1 MSDRPSSIQ
10 AVLFPQ
16 SRKAT
21 MQATMEQKLNGTSV
35 GGGKN
40 LLIVDDDDA
49 FRKAVAEG
57 GVSVYT
63 AENGEQAVAIIRNV
77 AMDLVITDL
86 RMPAMDGAE
95 LALWLAEDRPSLPVI
110 VMSAYADSATVRELE
125 AKGNHFLDKP
135 LDFNDLLVKIRAL
148 LR

>member
-1 MSDRPSSIQ
+1 
-10 AVLFPQ
+10 
-16 SRKAT
+16 
-21 MQATMEQKLNGTSV
+21 MQTIMEQQVNGTVV
-35 GGGKN
+35 GARKN

-49 FRKAVAEG
+49 FRKALAEGISLMEG

-63 AENGEQAVAIIRNV
+63 AENGEQAVAIIRNI

-110 VMSAYADSATVRELE
+110 VMSAYADSGTVREIE

-135 LDFNDLLVKIRAL
+135 LDFNELMVKIRKL
-148 LR
+148 LH

>member
-1 MSDRPSSIQ
+1 
-10 AVLFPQ
+10 
-16 SRKAT
+16 
-21 MQATMEQKLNGTSV
+21 MQTIMEQHVNGKV
-35 GGGKN
+35 AGPGKN
-40 LLIVDDDDA
+40 LLIVDDDEG
-49 FRKAVAEG
+49 FRKALAEGISLMEG

-63 AENGEQAVAIIRNV
+63 AENGEQAVAIVRNV
-77 AMDLVITDL
+77 AVDLVITDL

-135 LDFNDLLVKIRAL
+135 LDFNNLMVKIRTL
-148 LR
+148 LH

>member
-1 MSDRPSSIQ
+1 
-10 AVLFPQ
+10 
-16 SRKAT
+16 
-21 MQATMEQKLNGTSV
+21 MEQKLNGTSV

-49 FRKAVAEG
+49 FRKALAEGISLMEG

-95 LALWLAEDRPSLPVI
+95 LALWLAEDRPSVPVI
-110 VMSAYADSATVRELE
+110 VMSAYADSGMVRELE

-135 LDFNDLLVKIRAL
+135 LDFNDLMAKIRKL
-148 LR
+148 LH

>member
-1 MSDRPSSIQ
+1 
-10 AVLFPQ
+10 
-16 SRKAT
+16 
-21 MQATMEQKLNGTSV
+21 MQTIMEQQANGKVV
-35 GGGKN
+35 GTGKN

-49 FRKAVAEG
+49 FRKALAEGISLMEG

-63 AENGEQAVAIIRNV
+63 AENGEQAVAIVKNV
-77 AMDLVITDL
+77 AVDLVITDL

-110 VMSAYADSATVRELE
+110 VMSAYADSGTVRELE

-135 LDFNDLLVKIRAL
+135 LDFNDLMVKIRTL
-148 LR
+148 LH

>member
-1 MSDRPSSIQ
+1 
-10 AVLFPQ
+10 
-16 SRKAT
+16 
-21 MQATMEQKLNGTSV
+21 MQTIMEQQANGKVV
-35 GGGKN
+35 GTGKN
-40 LLIVDDDDA
+40 LLIVDDDEG
-49 FRKAVAEG
+49 FRKALAEGISLMEG

-63 AENGEQAVAIIRNV
+63 AENGEQAVAIVRNIAV
-77 AMDLVITDL
+77 DLVITDL